1 MLKNVEVFWQ
11 NFLDKHEL
19 DMLMPDVW
27 MFGDGSSEMGNRL
40 GQLVVSGR
48 KTATCSSLDIYKME
62 EELLPKAGQYDIILD
77 GQSQP
82 LAIIRTTKVE
92 IMPMNKVS
100 ESFAQAEGEGDL
112 TLDYWYEEHAR
123 FFKEELAPYQLQF
136 YPDMLLVCQSFE
148 VVDLYTEKE

>member
-19 DMLMPDVW
+19 DMLMPDVR

-62 EELLPKAGQYDIILD
+62 EEQLPKAGQYDIILD

-100 ESFAQAEGEGDL
+100 ESFAQAEGE
-112 TLDYWYEEHAR
+112 EHAR

>member
-1 MLKNVEVFWQ
+1 
-11 NFLDKHEL
+11 
-19 DMLMPDVW
+19 
-27 MFGDGSSEMGNRL
+27 
-40 GQLVVSGR
+40 
-48 KTATCSSLDIYKME
+48 ME
-62 EELLPKAGQYDIILD
+62 EEQLPKAGQYDIILD

-112 TLDYWYEEHAR
+112 TLDYWYEESMRGSLKKNWPLSVTILSRYAVS
-123 FFKEELAPYQLQF
+123 L
-136 YPDMLLVCQSFE
+136 QSFE

>member
-1 MLKNVEVFWQ
+1 MREVKIKRRAKDVKNVEVFWK

-62 EELLPKAGQYDIILD
+62 EEQLPKTGQYDIILD

-82 LAIIRTTKVE
+82 AIIRTTKVE

-123 FFKEELAPYQLQF
+123 FFKEELAPISYNF
-136 YPDMLLVCQSFE
+136 IPICC
-148 VVDLYTEKE
+148 